1 LQEVLRPIREKLA
14 TLEAENAALRD
25 KLSLPAK

>member
-1 LQEVLRPIREKLA
+1 VLAPVREKVA

-25 KLSLPAK
+25 KISVSAK

>member
-1 LQEVLRPIREKLA
+1 LEEVLAPVREKLA

-25 KLSLPAK
+25 KLSLSAK